1 MICLPIWP
9 GPGRLNLIL
18 WFHFPQKTS
27 LLWLCY
33 VPDAVDQKKKEWI
46 SKFVDIVKFQD
57 RTPAKTKLQN
67 ISAWPNQTACH
78 LLLIR
83 VPVVYSGSPHRLHWG
98 GKGNVQSFIGHNV
111 TICKLPLLILMR
123 SNLSVLVFIPKTSWT
138 RLRSVFPRHAGKSV
152 SLRSCWLRKW
162 SSPNCWE
169 VFQKDGSTHCL
180 IHDCIL

>member
-1 MICLPIWP
+1 MTRSRSFKSNIMISFSSENFSFVALLCSRCCWP
-9 GPGRLNLIL
+9 
-18 WFHFPQKTS
+18 
-27 LLWLCY
+27 
-33 VPDAVDQKKKEWI
+33 KKKEWI

-111 TICKLPLLILMR
+111 TICKLPLFWFWWDPICLCW
-123 SNLSVLVFIPKTSWT
+123 SLSQKLPGRGWGQFFHVMLAKVSPYGAADSGNGVPQT
-138 RLRSVFPRHAGKSV
+138 AGKCS
-152 SLRSCWLRKW
+152 RKM
-162 SSPNCWE
+162 E
-169 VFQKDGSTHCL
+169 VH
-180 IHDCIL
+180 IV